1 MGLIHTYITEKSTSA
16 KGNKMRT
23 KNVLAKSKHDDTQ
36 NLDAL
41 FDMRVDI
48 ITEGMIPY
56 YTKTLKKLPY
66 ANAQSIV
73 NFVMALNTEIKCQ
86 CFVLFDSIDSNLSI
100 VSPSSFLT
108 KGPSSISLVI
118 CASLLEI

>member
-1 MGLIHTYITEKSTSA
+1 MGLIHTYIREKSTSA

-23 KNVLAKSKHDDTQ
+23 RNVLAKSKHDDIQ

-56 YTKTLKKLPY
+56 YTKPLKNYLMRMLKP
-66 ANAQSIV
+66 
-73 NFVMALNTEIKCQ
+73 
-86 CFVLFDSIDSNLSI
+86 
-100 VSPSSFLT
+100 
-108 KGPSSISLVI
+108 
-118 CASLLEI
+118 